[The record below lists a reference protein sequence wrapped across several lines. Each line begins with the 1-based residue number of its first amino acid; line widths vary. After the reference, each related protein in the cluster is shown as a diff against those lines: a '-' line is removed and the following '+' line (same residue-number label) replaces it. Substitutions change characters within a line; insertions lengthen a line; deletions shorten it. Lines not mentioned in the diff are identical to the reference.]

1 MTDGIIQK
9 TIYEF
14 VKSLGYEN
22 PKHQIMFMK
31 LQQELIE
38 KIKQEFNEENG
49 FNVSY
54 YNHATLLRLIGDN
67 REHYDT
73 EDSKPLE
80 DFKRDN
86 QE

>member
-1 MTDGIIQK
+1 MSNLFPNGVLTHELTYTDILI
-9 TIYEF
+9 
-14 VKSLGYEN
+14 
-22 PKHQIMFMK
+22 
-31 LQQELIE
+31 LQSQLIE

-67 REHYDT
+67 
-73 EDSKPLE
+73 
-80 DFKRDN
+80 